1 MEITSK
7 VSLSFLA
14 VVLILTITAVAILHL
29 TAKEDL
35 EKSIYNNLASVL
47 ASRVVHIETYLNM
60 LETSV
65 GELSKSAILNNLLK
79 ISDKEGPQQNDLFE
93 AVMKML
99 AGTKAANPAIAEF
112 LLMDKKGVVVAA
124 SSEKSIGSD
133 KSTGSIFLGARKRAF
148 VKDVYYSEIY
158 KEPLIAVSAPILD
171 SVTGELSG
179 VLAARVRLNDLNDI
193 VANRTGMGKAG
204 EIYIVNKYGYMI
216 TRPRFKE
223 DVVLKQLVDTR
234 YVRRSQLQK
243 NSERIL
249 PQGKEAGV
257 FTDYRGLSVM
267 GAYEYMPRMQWRVLA
282 EVDAKEASA
291 PLTKIRLVLLI
302 ILFIAPIAVWL
313 SGRSIAKVIAGLI
326 NRPRKVAGIP
336 GGAGGA
342 GGANLDHGAGT
353 GTNDGIGQLSRA
365 FDTMAQNLKMITVSI
380 GMLSREITEHKKAD
394 EERRIEEDR
403 MKMRIM
409 SEKSKENVDLLDELI
424 RKHKDEIKE
433 LRIKN
438 MDLEKRAT

>member
-1 MEITSK
+1 MKIANK
-7 VSLSFLA
+7 ISLSFLA
-14 VVLILTITAVAILHL
+14 VVLILTIIAGTIFYLI
-29 TAKEDL
+29 AKENL
-35 EKSIYNNLASVL
+35 EKYIYNDLASVL

-65 GELSKSAILNNLLK
+65 GELSKSVILNNLLK
-79 ISDKEGPQQNDLFE
+79 ISDKEDPRQNDVFE
-93 AVMKML
+93 TVMKGL
-99 AGTKAANPAIAEF
+99 ARTKAANPAIAEF
-112 LLMDKKGVVVAA
+112 LLMDKRGVVVAA

-171 SVTGELSG
+171 SVTGGLSG

-216 TRPRFKE
+216 TRSRFKE
-223 DVVLKQLVDTR
+223 DTILKQLVDTR
-234 YVRRSQLQK
+234 DVRRSRRHK
-243 NSERIL
+243 NSERVL

-291 PLTKIRLVLLI
+291 PLIKTRLALLI
-302 ILFIAPIAVWL
+302 ILFIAPMAVWL

-326 NRPRKVAGIP
+326 NRPRKRAEIP
-336 GGAGGA
+336 

-353 GTNDGIGQLSRA
+353 TTAGTNNDIGQLSRA

-424 RKHKDEIKE
+424 RKHEDEIKE

-438 MDLEKRAT
+438 MDLEKRVK